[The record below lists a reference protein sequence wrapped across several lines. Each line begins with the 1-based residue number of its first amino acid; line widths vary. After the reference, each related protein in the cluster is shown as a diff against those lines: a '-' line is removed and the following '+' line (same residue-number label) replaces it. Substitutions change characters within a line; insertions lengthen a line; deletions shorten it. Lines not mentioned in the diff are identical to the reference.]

1 VLHRCT
7 DINAR
12 PQGTKKQ
19 KQGNITPPKEANNFL
34 ENIRKKKGGAYTL
47 PEKELLII
55 VLKKFSEFQE
65 HTQLSEI

>member
-34 ENIRKKKGGAYTL
+34 ENIRKKKGGSLYTARKGIANNCF
-47 PEKELLII
+47 KE
-55 VLKKFSEFQE
+55 VQ
-65 HTQLSEI
+65 